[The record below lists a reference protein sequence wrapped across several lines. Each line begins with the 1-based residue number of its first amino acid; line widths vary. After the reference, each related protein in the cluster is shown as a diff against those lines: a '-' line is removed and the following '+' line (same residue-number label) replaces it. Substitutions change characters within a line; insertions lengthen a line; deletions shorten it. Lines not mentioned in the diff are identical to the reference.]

1 MIQMRAGSAPALT
14 VLRPI
19 RPRRRSYPSCWL
31 RAYLMNHTLIEHG
44 ASTVHYLVCL
54 LAILRYLP
62 GSILGFKQRLAGPM
76 AMSVNE
82 MTRWYRPS

>member
-1 MIQMRAGSAPALT
+1 MQMRGGSAPALT

-31 RAYLMNHTLIEHG
+31 RAYLMNHTLVEHG
-44 ASTVHYLVCL
+44 ASAVHYISCV
-54 LAILRYLP
+54 LAIIRYLA
-62 GSILGFKQRLAGPM
+62 GSILGFKQRLVRPM

-82 MTRWYRPS
+82 MTGWNRPS